1 MIGDF
6 GAFTHG
12 DKGGLVIG
20 DWLKS
25 SFLIVKWVSARALL
39 GLKRCE

>member
-12 DKGGLVIG
+12 DKGWLVIG
-20 DWLKS
+20 DWSKL
-25 SFLIVKWVSARALL
+25 SFLIGNWVSARALL
-39 GLKRCE
+39 GF